1 MELGKRV
8 YLDEQRT
15 VTCPV
20 CKQDFE
26 IDFSEQHLSY
36 PEINETNEFYC
47 LCAHCHIA
55 LTIPYRLTMQI
66 TLVDE
71 VTLQ

>member
-15 VTCPV
+15 VTCPS
-20 CKQDFE
+20 CSKDFE

-36 PEINETNEFYC
+36 PCVNDRNLHYC
-47 LCAHCHIA
+47 LCAHCDTA